1 MAPPPHFFMNHPP
14 FQSYPPFLAN
24 FLVPPPPKW
33 LNFWK
38 VLPLPL
44 PSPLDKKGGR
54 GRSNDEYWYCIGIT
68 LQKTTEYK
76 LKILISFFF
85 CFTFCFY
92 MFWDLDCEYYVLAKQ
107 ILCLLYHCWL
117 TQYRDGTSTCTPKT
131 QVPQKTTK
139 QLIMQCLVTIN
150 LKYKTFAN

>member
-1 MAPPPHFFMNHPP
+1 MAPPPPPDHFFMNHPP

-44 PSPLDKKGGR
+44 PPPLHKGGGR
-54 GRSNDEYWYCIGIT
+54 GRSNDEYWYCIGII

-76 LKILISFFF
+76 LKILMSFFLF
-85 CFTFCFY
+85 HF
-92 MFWDLDCEYYVLAKQ
+92 LLLYVLGFGLW
-107 ILCLLYHCWL
+107 ILCISKTNIMFAISLLVNSVQRWYK
-117 TQYRDGTSTCTPKT
+117 YMYPKNSGTPKNHKAT
-131 QVPQKTTK
+131 YHAMSCNN
-139 QLIMQCLVTIN
+139 QLEI
-150 LKYKTFAN
+150 